1 MQDDVI
7 TVEMLTKAIMNSNKD
22 IDEKEARNIAEHVMN
37 FFGYEDR
44 IIDNYLDNDDRSVL
58 YFLQDMGIVTSNSE
72 EVYLRNGRKTW
83 RIFYWVLNTK
93 KMKNLK

>member
-22 IDEKEARNIAEHVMN
+22 IDEKEAMDIAEHVMN

-83 RIFYWVLNTK
+83 RIFYWVLNIK
-93 KMKNLK
+93 KIKS